1 MIIFSKENFLYCR
14 GKNLKIFIYIC
25 DYFNIKCIYIYALY
39 MGVIINVL
47 ISINE
52 RKDVFKT
59 SSVTG

>member
-25 DYFNIKCIYIYALY
+25 DYFNIKYIYTHTLY
-39 MGVIINVL
+39 MGIIINVL
-47 ISINE
+47 IFINE
-52 RKDVFKT
+52 RTDVFKT

>member
-25 DYFNIKCIYIYALY
+25 DYFNIKRIYTYALY
-39 MGVIINVL
+39 MGIIINVL
-47 ISINE
+47 IFINE
-52 RKDVFKT
+52 RTDVFKT

>member
-25 DYFNIKCIYIYALY
+25 DYFNIKCIYGYALY
-39 MGVIINVL
+39 MGIIINVL
-47 ISINE
+47 IFINE
-52 RKDVFKT
+52 RTDVFKT